1 MLASVNAPMWPRA
14 WLRSAA
20 ALFLACALAGCA
32 AHARPGTVPAEAP
45 RPPVVHDLRTLADL
59 TARFDRDRDHPRI
72 VLLLSPT

>member
-1 MLASVNAPMWPRA
+1 MLASVIAHSRTRA

-20 ALFLACALAGCA
+20 ALLLAGALAGCA
-32 AHARPGTVPAEAP
+32 AHTRPAAVPAEAA

-59 TARFDRDRDHPRI
+59 AEIFDRDRDHPRV